1 MGISQ
6 LSKLNRVIS
15 LWTHYMPLPRYWQLI
30 NMLFVE
36 SFFLIMQGKYTNN
49 KSSVYLSLS
58 EWSSTWTLPATQVYT
73 GTSKIIVTK
82 LTNNNLWSLTISNQR
97 SSVIYFFE
105 EQRYELW
112 SGFSPQNKHKPAYW
126 SKRFTK
132 KQNWGDWSCKFVVNL
147 ETLVTLQYLPIT
159 FTCLRVDFSMQG
171 MGEGGWG

>member
-112 SGFSPQNKHKPAYW
+112 SGFSPQNKHKAAYW
-126 SKRFTK
+126 SKRFTKKK

-147 ETLVTLQYLPIT
+147 ETLVTLQYLPST
-159 FTCLRVDFSMQG
+159 FTCLRVDFSSR
-171 MGEGGWG
+171 E

>member
-112 SGFSPQNKHKPAYW
+112 SGFSPQNNVRLPTEANGLQ
-126 SKRFTK
+126 K
-132 KQNWGDWSCKFVVNL
+132 KTQNLGDWSCKFVVNL
-147 ETLVTLQYLPIT
+147 ETLVTLQYLPST
-159 FTCLRVDFSMQG
+159 FTCLRVDFSSR
-171 MGEGGWG
+171 E